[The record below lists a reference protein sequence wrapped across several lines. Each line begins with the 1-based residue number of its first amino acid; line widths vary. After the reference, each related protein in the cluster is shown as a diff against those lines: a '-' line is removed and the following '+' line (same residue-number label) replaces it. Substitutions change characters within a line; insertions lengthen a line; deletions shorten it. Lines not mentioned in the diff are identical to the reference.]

1 MKMKR
6 VLAKDTRTAL
16 AMIKESLG
24 DDAVILSNTKIAG
37 EVEIVAAIDY
47 DEKRVTAQSGSAF
60 SDRLGANLDRSKSQR
75 NWYKRPDASD
85 NVGSELYQTKTF
97 KRPVAPSNVGSE
109 LYQDNTFKRSI
120 QPATSHQAP
129 ANDNMERMEK
139 ELGLLRL
146 LVEQQMSK
154 SPSQTNSFISAA
166 AIKVAQRLERM
177 GFEKRFIDPLLAQLP
192 HCDDPDQLWGH
203 TQQWLQDNLTT
214 GSEGAVYDA
223 GIYALVGPTGV
234 GKTTVIG
241 KLGAQLA
248 MKHGKHKVALISMD
262 QQRIGARDQ
271 LRVFGTMLGIDVHH
285 VAGFTELT
293 TTLNQMA
300 HKDYILVDTSGG
312 NPFDPHMQN
321 LVDGLL
327 KVPHQINVYLTL
339 AANSQSHSL
348 NYLMKHYSGQV
359 KGVVATKLDE
369 CLPLGGL
376 LAALIE
382 SKQPLAMITDGQ
394 RIPLDLG
401 YPSAAQLVAHAVE
414 AELAEE
420 HGCIDA
426 LSKLLHATPG
436 KPLGPRDTVQKE
448 SMPSSNSRFGSLQD
462 TPLSAMGLA
471 SYRSH

>member
-1 MKMKR
+1 MKLKR

-16 AMIKESLG
+16 AMIKDSLG
-24 DDAVILSNTKIAG
+24 DDAVILSNNKIAG
-37 EVEIVAAIDY
+37 EVEIVGAIDY
-47 DEKRVTAQSGSAF
+47 DEKRLTAQSSTAF
-60 SDRLGANLDRSKSQR
+60 SDRLSANLDRIKSQR
-75 NWYKRPDASD
+75 SQHKRPIAAR
-85 NVGSELYQTKTF
+85 NVGSELRQSSGF
-97 KRPVAPSNVGSE
+97 KSP
-109 LYQDNTFKRSI
+109 L
-120 QPATSHQAP
+120 QPAISTNHQAP
-129 ANDNMERMEK
+129 VNDNMVRMEK

-146 LVEQQMSK
+146 LLEQQMSQ
-154 SPSQTNSFISAA
+154 SLSQNESFISAA

-177 GFEKRFIDPLLAQLP
+177 GFEKRLIDPLLAQLP
-192 HCDDPDQLWGH
+192 ACDDADQLWDYA
-203 TQQWLQDNLTT
+203 QQWLQDNLTT
-214 GSEGAVYDA
+214 SSEGVVHEA

-234 GKTTVIG
+234 GKTTAIG

-293 TTLNQMA
+293 TTLNQIA
-300 HKDYILVDTSGG
+300 HKEYVLVDTSGG
-312 NPFDPHMQN
+312 NPFDPHIQS

-327 KVPHQINVYLTL
+327 GVPQQINIYLTL

-348 NYLMKHYSGQV
+348 RYLMKHYLGQV

-401 YPSAAQLVAHAVE
+401 YPSSQQLVAHAVE

-420 HGCIDA
+420 HGSIEA

-436 KPLGPRDTVQKE
+436 KPLVSGDRATKKTI
-448 SMPSSNSRFGSLQD
+448 STMSSNFGSIQD
-462 TPLSAMGLA
+462 APSAAMGLA

>member
-24 DDAVILSNTKIAG
+24 DDAVILSNNKIAG

-47 DEKRVTAQSGSAF
+47 DEKRLTAQPSSAF
-60 SDRLGANLDRSKSQR
+60 SDRLNANLNRIKAQR
-75 NWYKRPDASD
+75 NQPKSPTAP
-85 NVGSELYQTKTF
+85 LQ
-97 KRPVAPSNVGSE
+97 VAPV
-109 LYQDNTFKRSI
+109 
-120 QPATSHQAP
+120 PTSRRAVNNPSPPVTNIQAP
-129 ANDNMERMEK
+129 AHDNMLRMEK

-146 LVEQQMSK
+146 LVEQQMSQ
-154 SPSQTNSFISAA
+154 SPTQTNIFISAA
-166 AIKVAQRLERM
+166 AIKVCQRLERM
-177 GFEKRFIDPLLAQLP
+177 GFEKHIIDPLLAQLP
-192 HCDDPDQLWGH
+192 VSDDADELWEH
-203 TQQWLQDNLTT
+203 AQQWLQDNLITR
-214 GSEGAVYDA
+214 SEGMVHRA

-234 GKTTVIG
+234 GKTTAIG

-285 VAGFTELT
+285 ISGFTQLT
-293 TTLNQMA
+293 NILNQLT
-300 HKDYILVDTSGG
+300 HKDYVLIDTAGG
-312 NPFDPHMQN
+312 NPFDPHIQN

-327 KVPHQINVYLTL
+327 GVPYEINTYLTL

-348 NYLMKHYSGQV
+348 RYLMKHYLGQV
-359 KGVVATKLDE
+359 NGVVATKLDE

-376 LAALIE
+376 LTALIE

-394 RIPLDLG
+394 RIPVDLG
-401 YPSAAQLVAHAVE
+401 YPSAQQLVAHAVA

-420 HGCIDA
+420 NGSIEA
-426 LSKLLHATPG
+426 LSKLLHTTPG
-436 KPLGPRDTVQKE
+436 KPLGSLESVSQK
-448 SMPSSNSRFGSLQD
+448 SSSTSNKKYANLQN
-462 TPLSAMGLA
+462 TPLAAMGLA
-471 SYRSH
+471 SYRSY

>member
-16 AMIKESLG
+16 AMIKQSLG

-37 EVEIVAAIDY
+37 QVEIVAAIDY
-47 DEKRVTAQSGSAF
+47 DEKRVAAQHSSAF
-60 SDRLGANLDRSKSQR
+60 SDRLSANLSRIKSQR
-75 NWYKRPDASD
+75 NQPS
-85 NVGSELYQTKTF
+85 
-97 KRPVAPSNVGSE
+97 RPVAPLNMASQMPPSQAVS
-109 LYQDNTFKRSI
+109 RP
-120 QPATSHQAP
+120 QPPIAQAQAP
-129 ANDNMERMEK
+129 SSDHMVRMEK

-146 LVEQQMSK
+146 LVEQQMSQNA
-154 SPSQTNSFISAA
+154 SQSTSFTSAA
-166 AIKVAQRLERM
+166 AIKVCQRLERM
-177 GFEKRFIDPLLAQLP
+177 GFEKHMIDPLLAQLP
-192 HCDDPDQLWGH
+192 VCDDADQLWAH
-203 TQQWLQDNLTT
+203 AQQWLEDNLTT
-214 GSEGAVYDA
+214 SSEDVVQEG

-234 GKTTVIG
+234 GKTTAIG

-285 VAGFTELT
+285 VSGFTQLT
-293 TTLNQMA
+293 TTLNQMT
-300 HKDYILVDTSGG
+300 HKDYIVVDTAGG
-312 NPFDPHMQN
+312 NPFDPHIQN

-327 KVPHQINVYLTL
+327 AVPHQINVYLTL

-348 NYLMKHYSGQV
+348 RYLMKHYLGQV

-382 SKQPLAMITDGQ
+382 SKQALAMITDGQ

-401 YPSAAQLVAHAVE
+401 YPSAQQLVAHAVE

-420 HGCIDA
+420 HGSIET

-436 KPLGPRDTVQKE
+436 KPLGSRPPQNTL
-448 SMPSSNSRFGSLQD
+448 STASSKFGSLQD
-462 TPLSAMGLA
+462 TPLAAMGLA

>member
-24 DDAVILSNTKIAG
+24 DDAVILSNNKIAG

-47 DEKRVTAQSGSAF
+47 DVKRETAKSSSSF
-60 SDRLGANLDRSKSQR
+60 SDRLSANLNLIKSQGSKNR
-75 NWYKRPDASD
+75 RPTKPSNSA
-85 NVGSELYQTKTF
+85 SELRQFSDFNSSRQT
-97 KRPVAPSNVGSE
+97 
-109 LYQDNTFKRSI
+109 
-120 QPATSHQAP
+120 ATSPQAP
-129 ANDNMERMEK
+129 VNENMARMEK

-146 LVEQQMSK
+146 LVEQQMSQTQ
-154 SPSQTNSFISAA
+154 SQNQNNTFISAA
-166 AIKVAQRLERM
+166 ALKVAQRLELM
-177 GFEKRFIDPLLAQLP
+177 GFEKRLIDPLLLQLP
-192 HCDDPDQLWGH
+192 TCDDADQLWEH
-203 TQQWLQDNLTT
+203 AQQWLQDNLTT
-214 GSEGAVYDA
+214 SSEGLVHKA
-223 GIYALVGPTGV
+223 GVYALVGPTGV
-234 GKTTVIG
+234 GKTTAIG

-285 VAGFTELT
+285 VAGFAELT

-300 HKDYILVDTSGG
+300 HKDYVLVDTSGG
-312 NPFDPHMQN
+312 NPFDPHIQT

-327 KVPHQINVYLTL
+327 GVPHEINIYLTL

-348 NYLMKHYSGQV
+348 RFLMKHYLGQV

-401 YPSAAQLVAHAVE
+401 YPSSQQLVAHAVE
-414 AELAEE
+414 AQLTQESGSIE
-420 HGCIDA
+420 A
-426 LSKLLHATPG
+426 LSKLLHSAPEN
-436 KPLGPRDTVQKE
+436 PLGPSDKASKQSLPTTN
-448 SMPSSNSRFGSLQD
+448 SNVGSLQD
-462 TPLSAMGLA
+462 TPNTAMGLA

>member
-24 DDAVILSNTKIAG
+24 DDAVILSNNKIAG

-47 DEKRVTAQSGSAF
+47 DEKRAVAHSSSAF
-60 SDRLGANLDRSKSQR
+60 SDRLSANLDRIKSQG
-75 NWYKRPDASD
+75 NQYKRPIKPVNTASELQPLSSFKSTLKTDVRHQVPASD
-85 NVGSELYQTKTF
+85 NMV
-97 KRPVAPSNVGSE
+97 
-109 LYQDNTFKRSI
+109 
-120 QPATSHQAP
+120 
-129 ANDNMERMEK
+129 RMEK

-146 LVEQQMSK
+146 LVEQQMSQ
-154 SPSQTNSFISAA
+154 SPSQNNSFISAA

-177 GFEKRFIDPLLAQLP
+177 GFEKRLIDPLLEQLP
-192 HCDDPDQLWGH
+192 ACDDADQLWGH
-203 TQQWLQDNLTT
+203 AQQWLRNNLTT
-214 GSEGAVYDA
+214 SSEGLVHEA

-293 TTLNQMA
+293 TALNQMT
-300 HKDYILVDTSGG
+300 HKDYILLDTSGG
-312 NPFDPHMQN
+312 NPFDPHIQN
-321 LVDGLL
+321 LVGGLL
-327 KVPHQINVYLTL
+327 GVPHPINVYLTL

-348 NYLMKHYSGQV
+348 RYLMKHYLGQV
-359 KGVVATKLDE
+359 KGVIATKLDE

-401 YPSAAQLVAHAVE
+401 YPSSQQLVAHAVE

-420 HGCIDA
+420 HGSIEA
-426 LSKLLHATPG
+426 LSKLLHTTPG
-436 KPLGPRDTVQKE
+436 KPLGPRERDPKE
-448 SMPSSNSRFGSLQD
+448 AASTSSSNFGGLQD
-462 TPLSAMGLA
+462 TPLAAMGLA

>member
-47 DEKRVTAQSGSAF
+47 DEKRVAAQSGTAF
-60 SDRLGANLDRSKSQR
+60 SDRLSANLDRIKSQR
-75 NWYKRPDASD
+75 NQYKSSD
-85 NVGSELYQTKTF
+85 SLGSLGSEQYQSGGF
-97 KRPVAPSNVGSE
+97 KGAAQAAVRN
-109 LYQDNTFKRSI
+109 
-120 QPATSHQAP
+120 QAP
-129 ANDNMERMEK
+129 ARAPINDNMVRMEK

-146 LVEQQMSK
+146 LVEQQMSQ
-154 SPSQTNSFISAA
+154 SPSQNNSFISAA

-177 GFEKRFIDPLLAQLP
+177 GFEKHLVDPLLAQLP
-192 HCDDPDQLWGH
+192 SCDDADQLWDH
-203 TQQWLQDNLTT
+203 AQQWLQDNLITST
-214 GSEGAVYDA
+214 EGVVHET

-234 GKTTVIG
+234 GKTTAIG

-271 LRVFGTMLGIDVHH
+271 LRIFGTMLGIDVHH
-285 VAGFTELT
+285 VAGFSELT
-293 TTLNQMA
+293 TTLNQMV
-300 HKDYILVDTSGG
+300 HKDYVLVDTSGG
-312 NPFDPHMQN
+312 NPFDPHIQN
-321 LVDGLL
+321 LVDGLIST
-327 KVPHQINVYLTL
+327 PHEINVYLTL

-348 NYLMKHYSGQV
+348 RYLMKHYLGQV
-359 KGVVATKLDE
+359 KGVIATKLDE

-382 SKQPLAMITDGQ
+382 SKQPLSMITDGQ

-401 YPSAAQLVAHAVE
+401 YPSSQQLVAHAVE

-420 HGCIDA
+420 HGSIEA

-436 KPLGPRDTVQKE
+436 KPLGSRDSIQKQVR
-448 SMPSSNSRFGSLQD
+448 STTSLKYGSLQD
-462 TPLSAMGLA
+462 TPLAAMGLA

>member
-47 DEKRVTAQSGSAF
+47 DEKRVAAQSGTAF
-60 SDRLGANLDRSKSQR
+60 SDRLSANLDRLKAQRSQ
-75 NWYKRPDASD
+75 YKRPDTPG
-85 NVGSELYQTKTF
+85 NIGSELYQTNTF
-97 KRPVAPSNVGSE
+97 KRPVAPINTGSE
-109 LYQDNTFKRSI
+109 LYQDNTFKRSP
-120 QPATSHQAP
+120 QPVASPQAP
-129 ANDNMERMEK
+129 ANDNMAIMEK

-146 LVEQQMSK
+146 LVEQQMSQ
-154 SPSQTNSFISAA
+154 SQSKNNSFISAA
-166 AIKVAQRLERM
+166 AIKVSKRLERM
-177 GFEKRFIDPLLAQLP
+177 GFEMRFIDPLLAQLP
-192 HCDDPDQLWGH
+192 ACDDPDQLWTH
-203 TQQWLQDNLTT
+203 AQQWLQDHLTT
-214 GSEGAVYDA
+214 GSEGAAYEA

-327 KVPHQINVYLTL
+327 NVPHQINVYLTL

-348 NYLMKHYSGQV
+348 NYLMKHYSGKV
-359 KGVVATKLDE
+359 KGVIATKLDE

-382 SKQPLAMITDGQ
+382 SEQPLVMITDGQ

-401 YPSAAQLVAHAVE
+401 YPSSAQLVAHAVA
-414 AELAEE
+414 AEVAEE
-420 HGCIDA
+420 YGCIDT
-426 LSKLLHATPG
+426 LSKLLHSTPG
-436 KPLGPRDTVQKE
+436 KPLGPSDRVQKK
-448 SMPSSNSRFGSLQD
+448 SITTPDSSFGSLQG

>member
-1 MKMKR
+1 MKLKR

-16 AMIKESLG
+16 AMIKDSLG
-24 DDAVILSNTKIAG
+24 DDAVILSNNKIAG
-37 EVEIVAAIDY
+37 EVEIVGAIDY
-47 DEKRVTAQSGSAF
+47 DEKRLTAQSSTAF
-60 SDRLGANLDRSKSQR
+60 SDRLSANLDRIKSQR
-75 NWYKRPDASD
+75 SQHKRPIAAR
-85 NVGSELYQTKTF
+85 NVGSELRQSSGF
-97 KRPVAPSNVGSE
+97 KSP
-109 LYQDNTFKRSI
+109 L
-120 QPATSHQAP
+120 QPAISTNHQAP
-129 ANDNMERMEK
+129 VNDNMVRMEK

-146 LVEQQMSK
+146 LLEQQMSQ
-154 SPSQTNSFISAA
+154 SLSQNESFISAA

-177 GFEKRFIDPLLAQLP
+177 GFEKRLIDPLLAQLP
-192 HCDDPDQLWGH
+192 ACDDGDQLWDH
-203 TQQWLQDNLTT
+203 AQQWLQDNLTT
-214 GSEGAVYDA
+214 SSEGVVHEA

-234 GKTTVIG
+234 GKTTAIG

-293 TTLNQMA
+293 TTLNQIA
-300 HKDYILVDTSGG
+300 HKEYVLVDTSGG
-312 NPFDPHMQN
+312 NPFDPHIQS

-327 KVPHQINVYLTL
+327 GVPQQINIYLTL

-348 NYLMKHYSGQV
+348 RYLMKHYLGQV

-401 YPSAAQLVAHAVE
+401 YPSSQQLVAHAVE

-420 HGCIDA
+420 HGSIEA

-436 KPLGPRDTVQKE
+436 KPLGSGDRATKKTI
-448 SMPSSNSRFGSLQD
+448 STMSSNFGSIQD
-462 TPLSAMGLA
+462 TPSAAMGLA